1 MGANEFSSKEIEKF
15 VIRYKDLSN
24 RVSPVRL
31 LDMALPE
38 FERKRYPVVGRST
51 EQSWSDKRVGEVDA
65 FNLNFISCD
74 PRCGIAIHAHDS
86 DEAFVILTGRW
97 LISFGE
103 SNITDIEV
111 EPYDVVSVPPN
122 VMHGL
127 TNLSNSDSFLLAVQ
141 GAHRGATIQW
151 SPQLIERVRALG
163 LDVASVEPPGSIA
176 SPEN

>member
-1 MGANEFSSKEIEKF
+1 MDATELSSEEMEKF
-15 VIRYKDLSN
+15 VIRFKDLPN

-31 LDMALPE
+31 VDMALPE

-51 EQSWSDKRVGEVDA
+51 EQSWPDKRVGEVEA
-65 FNLNFISCD
+65 FNLNFVSCN
-74 PRCGIAIHAHDS
+74 PKCGIAAHAHDS

-103 SNITDIEV
+103 SNVTDIEV

-127 TNLSNSDSFLLAVQ
+127 TNLSNSESFLLAAQ
-141 GAHRGATIQW
+141 GVHRGAAIEW
-151 SPQLIERVRALG
+151 SPRLVERVRALG
-163 LDVASVEPPGSIA
+163 LDAASVEHPGQTVS
-176 SPEN
+176 

>member
-1 MGANEFSSKEIEKF
+1 MDATELSSEEMEKF
-15 VIRYKDLSN
+15 VIRFKDLPN

-31 LDMALPE
+31 VDMALPE

-51 EQSWSDKRVGEVDA
+51 EQSWPDKRVGEVEA
-65 FNLNFISCD
+65 FNLNFVSCN
-74 PRCGIAIHAHDS
+74 PKCGIAVHAHDS

-103 SNITDIEV
+103 SNVTDIEV

-127 TNLSNSDSFLLAVQ
+127 TNLSNSESFLLAAQ
-141 GAHRGATIQW
+141 GAHRGAAIKW
-151 SPQLIERVRALG
+151 SPRLVERVRALG
-163 LDVASVEPPGSIA
+163 LDAASVEHPGQTVS
-176 SPEN
+176 

>member
-1 MGANEFSSKEIEKF
+1 MDATELSSEEMEKF
-15 VIRYKDLSN
+15 VIRFKDLPN

-31 LDMALPE
+31 VDMALPE

-51 EQSWSDKRVGEVDA
+51 EQSWPDKRVGEVEA
-65 FNLNFISCD
+65 FNLNFVSCN
-74 PRCGIAIHAHDS
+74 PKCGIAVHAHDS

-103 SNITDIEV
+103 SNVTDIEV

-127 TNLSNSDSFLLAVQ
+127 TNLSNSESFLLAAQ
-141 GAHRGATIQW
+141 GAHSGAAIEW
-151 SPQLIERVRALG
+151 SPRLVERVRALG
-163 LDVASVEPPGSIA
+163 LDAASVEHPGHTVS
-176 SPEN
+176 

>member
-1 MGANEFSSKEIEKF
+1 MGANEFSSEEIEKF
-15 VIRYKDLSN
+15 VVRYNDLPN

-51 EQSWSDKRVGEVDA
+51 EQSWSDKRVGEVED

-74 PRCGIAIHAHDS
+74 PKCGIASHAHDS

-97 LISFGE
+97 SISFGE
-103 SNITDIEV
+103 SNVTHIEV
-111 EPYDVVSVPPN
+111 EHYDVVSVPPN

-127 TNLSNSDSFLLAVQ
+127 TNLSNSESFLLAVQ
-141 GAHRGATIQW
+141 GAHRGATIEW
-151 SPQLIERVRALG
+151 SSQLIERVRALG
-163 LDVASVEPPGSIA
+163 LDVASVEHPGCTT
-176 SPEN
+176 SPGN